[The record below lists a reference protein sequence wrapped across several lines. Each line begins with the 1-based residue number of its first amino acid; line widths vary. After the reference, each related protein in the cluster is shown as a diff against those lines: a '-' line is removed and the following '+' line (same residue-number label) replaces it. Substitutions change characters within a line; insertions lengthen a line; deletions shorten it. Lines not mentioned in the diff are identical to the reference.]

1 MEYAKDVV
9 FLMRRAE
16 MTEEST
22 TRSNPDKVAI
32 IAIVVTGITTLACIL
47 ACAVVSIIFIL
58 NTPWQTF

>member
-1 MEYAKDVV
+1 
-9 FLMRRAE
+9 